1 MEHKLILVQKVLERL
16 RSFIFSCDVDTT
28 EKALS
33 IKFFSMNIQE
43 VTYDDLEIFNFY
55 PHDIKKVLYLR
66 EIEDSLGNG
75 IIAIYK
81 DQNNGFYDE
90 LVYIP
95 DRIFAELVE
104 DLLQVKDIEGYKKVC
119 HKYTL
124 VMNLEKETLSL
135 EKMECLEED

>member
-1 MEHKLILVQKVLERL
+1 
-16 RSFIFSCDVDTT
+16 
-28 EKALS
+28 
-33 IKFFSMNIQE
+33 MNIQE